1 MSPGRWLPSLVMD
14 VQVLITHASRVTI
27 MAREIGH
34 PPRIIRGPDLCDL
47 FQARDEAR
55 LSGLVDRWA
64 SSGLAAQ
71 VVQIPPVGEASFHD
85 RPPTP
90 SSCQTQAG
98 RDPSTP
104 TTGLIR
110 RSDPHMARPPT
121 GETRMGPTT
130 DHVYEGHDQT
140 APASPDARRSDGTM
154 DAPPEPEA
162 SFEEIER

>member
-27 MAREIGH
+27 MEREIGH
-34 PPRIIRGPDLCDL
+34 PPRIIRGPDLCAL
-47 FQARDEAR
+47 FQARDDAR
-55 LSGLVDRWA
+55 PSGLVDRWA
-64 SSGLAAQ
+64 SSGIAAQ
-71 VVQIPPVGEASFHD
+71 VVQIPPVGGPSFHD

-90 SSCQTQAG
+90 SSCQTQVG

-140 APASPDARRSDGTM
+140 APVSPDVRRSAGTM
-154 DAPPEPEA
+154 DAPPETEA
-162 SFEEIER
+162 SCEEIER